1 VTKRRWILSIVL
13 GALVLAAGT
22 GALFVHRLLYT
33 PEGLDLLLRQL
44 GRLQTVKIDV
54 TGAHGVLA
62 GAISADRVVVDHEA
76 VRIEARHL
84 RVHPGWYGALTG
96 HVSLDEVSVG
106 KIEITLKQREEQPP
120 SETHFLPAWLRLS
133 LPEFVANDID
143 LTLASGSRFHVRRI
157 GGTARISRW
166 RIDLEPV
173 AIDDPLGRI
182 AGDVSVRAGNPLG
195 LRGKVGGQWTLPDE
209 RTYRFTAEVRGD
221 LDRLGTE
228 LALQQPAQLTFS
240 GNLLDLAEEAKASG
254 VLRMADFDGSP
265 WIAGGT
271 LPPLSGSVALVAS
284 AASIGLGGTLVSPAI
299 EGGQVRVRGGGSWH
313 ERQLDV
319 KALRLWLPRSQ
330 FALTTKGTV
339 DFRGEAPLLALEGDW
354 TALRW
359 PLGGE
364 PVVESRQG
372 TYTLRGSLPYAFTA
386 RADVFGPSI
395 PAADFSA
402 SGVFDTQKVVLKRV
416 DGNVMKGRLQGS
428 GQLAWV
434 GEQPWQFR
442 IEGTGLDVSQVRP
455 EVQGRVNV
463 AGSIDG
469 KGFEASSPWTAR
481 ITSLSGTLF
490 GRALTGRGEIAHRDA
505 IYDLKQVRI
514 SNGASNVDIN
524 GRYGETMD
532 LRWEANLQSLAI
544 IAPGLSGRLVSS
556 GYAKG
561 TAAKPEVTGEARI
574 RDVHYGDFAID
585 KADATIDVDVSDRR
599 ASRVEIRATDAL
611 AGEVR
616 FDEVTLRLS
625 GLTREHGLDIEVVSP
640 GSPDHHLAEFRGRA
654 SASGS
659 YDAATHAWSG
669 NLTEARVKFPDGEAR
684 LLQPAALEA
693 GPDLLRVAPLCIAAG
708 ESRLCVEGERK
719 SQPESWRFLYS
730 AQDWPLRRILRTL
743 LGWQEFDG
751 ELQASGWAEKLPGQ
765 EWIGNTTM
773 ILDHPTL
780 DVPRNKFRTER
791 IELGGGRLDL
801 YAEPASLRASVNLD
815 VVDGT
820 QLKGEAFADRRPGT
834 DILASPLRG
843 NLHGESAALTSLP
856 VLIPEIDRSSGK
868 LDADL
873 TISGTLGEPRFNGA
887 FRIRDGR
894 FEFYRTNFTLSKV
907 DLDGNFIGD
916 ELTFVGR
923 GETAKGPVT
932 LDGRFNWP
940 EGVMT
945 GSMHLKGEN
954 LLVADTPEYRVIASP
969 DLVFRAGGAGYDVEG
984 DIVVPTAKISPKD
997 LSTSVSTSPDEK
1009 VIDVEVEDT
1018 GPSTVQRIRSRIR
1031 VVLGDN
1037 VRVESFGLRARLG
1050 GEVIVLTKPDDVARG
1065 LGAINVI
1072 EGQYKAFGQ
1081 DVKITKGKLSYDNTP
1096 LSEPLLELTAERV
1109 IKDED
1114 ITVTVNVR
1122 GSLARPFITLTST
1135 PAMPNNEALSYLLT
1149 GRSLDSL
1156 QTGQATSVNKAAE
1169 SLAMSGGGLL
1179 LGGIGTKLG
1188 LDEVSLERTD
1198 TEDTSVTLGKFLS
1211 PKLFVSYGVSI
1222 AEAINTIKLRYTL
1235 NERWSLK
1242 AEAGLEQGADIE
1254 YKIER

>member
-1 VTKRRWILSIVL
+1 VTKRRWILSVVL
-13 GALVLAAGT
+13 GGLVLAVGA
-22 GALFVHRLLYT
+22 GALFAHRLLYT

-54 TGAHGVLA
+54 TGAHGMLA
-62 GAISADRVVVDHEA
+62 GAISADTVVVDHEA
-76 VRIEARHL
+76 VRIEARQL
-84 RVHPGWYGALTG
+84 RVHPAWYGALTG
-96 HVSLDEVSVG
+96 HLSLDAVSVG
-106 KIEITLKQREEQPP
+106 KLEITLKQRKKPP
-120 SETHFLPAWLRLS
+120 ESETHFLPAWLRLS
-133 LPEFVANDID
+133 LPEFVANDVG
-143 LTLASGSRFHVRRI
+143 LTLASGSRFHVRQI
-157 GGTARISRW
+157 GGSASISRW

-173 AIDDPLGRI
+173 AIDDPLGRV
-182 AGDVSVRAGNPLG
+182 AGDVILRAGTPLG
-195 LRGKVGGQWTLPDE
+195 LRGKVGGQWNLPDE
-209 RTYRFTAEVRGD
+209 RTYRFTAEVRGN
-221 LDRLGTE
+221 LDELGTE
-228 LALQQPAQLTFS
+228 LALQQPARLAFS
-240 GNLLDLAEEAKASG
+240 GNLRDLTNEAKVSG
-254 VLRMADFDGSP
+254 VLRMTDFDGSP
-265 WIAGGT
+265 WIAGGK

-299 EGGQVRVRGGGSWH
+299 EGGQVRVRGGGTWQ
-313 ERQLDV
+313 ERQLTV
-319 KALRLWLPRSQ
+319 KSLRLWLPRSQ
-330 FALTTKGTV
+330 FGLTTKGTV
-339 DFRGEAPLLALEGDW
+339 DFRGESPLLALEGDW

-359 PLGGE
+359 PLGAE
-364 PVVESRQG
+364 PVVESKRG
-372 TYTLRGSLPYAFTA
+372 AYTLRGSLPYAFTA

-402 SGVFDTQKVVLKRV
+402 SGVFDTEKVVLEHV
-416 DGNVMKGRLQGS
+416 GGTVMKGRLQGS

-434 GEQPWQFR
+434 GTQPWQFK
-442 IEGTGLDVSQVRP
+442 IAGTGLDVSQIRP

-463 AGSIDG
+463 AASIDG
-469 KGFEASSPWTAR
+469 QGFEASSPWTAR

-514 SNGASNVDIN
+514 GNGASNVDIN
-524 GRYGETMD
+524 GRYGDVMD
-532 LRWEANLQSLAI
+532 LRWDANLQSLAI
-544 IAPGLSGRLVSS
+544 ITPGLSGQLVSS

-574 RDVHYGDFAID
+574 RNLRYGDIAID

-599 ASRVEIRATDAL
+599 VSRIEIRASDSR
-611 AGEVR
+611 AGAVR

-625 GLTREHGLDIEVVSP
+625 GLTGEHGLDIEIVSP
-640 GSPDHHLAEFRGRA
+640 GSPDHRLAAFRGRA

-659 YDAATHAWSG
+659 YDAATHTWSG
-669 NLTEARVKFPDGEAR
+669 NLTETRMTFPDDEAR
-684 LLQPAALEA
+684 LLQPVALEFS
-693 GPDLLRVAPLCIAAG
+693 PDVVRVAPLCIAAA

-719 SQPESWRFLYS
+719 SRPESWRFIYS

-751 ELQASGWAEKLPGQ
+751 ALQASGWAEKAPGHD
-765 EWIGNTTM
+765 WIGSTTM

-780 DVPRNKFRTER
+780 DVPRNKFRTDR

-801 YAEPASLRASVNLD
+801 YAEPSVIRASVSLD

-820 QLKGEAFADRRPGT
+820 AVKGEAFADRRPGV
-834 DILASPLRG
+834 DILASPLQG

-856 VLIPEIDRSSGK
+856 VLVPEIDRSSGA

-873 TISGTLGEPRFNGA
+873 TLGGTLGEPRFNGA

-916 ELTFVGR
+916 ELTFAGR
-923 GETAKGPVT
+923 GETSKGPVT

-945 GSMHLKGEN
+945 GAMHLKGEN

-969 DLVFRAGGAGYDVEG
+969 DLAVRAGSEGYDVEG
-984 DIVVPTAKISPKD
+984 DIVVPAAKISPKD
-997 LSTSVSTSPDEK
+997 LSTSVSTSADEK
-1009 VIDVEVEDT
+1009 VIDVEVQDT
-1018 GPSTVQRIRSRIR
+1018 GPSTAQRIRSRIR
-1031 VVLGDN
+1031 VVIGDN
-1037 VRVESFGLRARLG
+1037 VRVESFGLKARLG

-1065 LGAINVI
+1065 LGAINVV

-1081 DVKITKGKLSYDNTP
+1081 DVKITKGKLSYNNTP
-1096 LSEPLLELTAERV
+1096 LGEPLLELTAERT

-1114 ITVTVNVR
+1114 VTVTVNVR
-1122 GSLARPFITLTST
+1122 GSLAKPFITLTST
-1135 PAMPNNEALSYLLT
+1135 PAMASNEALSYLLT
-1149 GRSLDSL
+1149 GHSLDTL
-1156 QTGQATSVNKAAE
+1156 QTGQATNVNKAAE

-1179 LGGIGTKLG
+1179 LGGLGTKLG